1 VDSNDVTSV
10 LVGIDS
16 GGSRTN
22 VEININNGPTIIKAY
37 EKNESLSGV
46 LSPHE
51 YSRVMR
57 NILAPLSEA
66 YRKHHVPKNSVTCMM
81 ISTAAY
87 TPWVRDEMLAAV
99 VGGSRDLGIGEF
111 STIGVC
117 NDCVAFLYGLD
128 VDGIVIAGTGSD
140 ILFRT
145 HGPTSRVCHVGG
157 DEWVVADQGSGFWI
171 ALRGLRVAY
180 NDLRLDN
187 DSPLLQRLREHFNV
201 RRDPMADKEVMY
213 GRLRELALG
222 RPDMKKEIARFAR
235 QVCNAA
241 ERGDEDARE
250 IVLGEAR
257 ELADLVVEC
266 IRKAYPRI
274 PDKLSIAQCGG
285 VFENMFYRTS
295 FEQQFEGH
303 FNFSSERAMSVS
315 WLQASTATRAA
326 LNLARVLRDDPE
338 LLLSIDAG
346 FRPLLVPLGTAEHGR
361 SPNP

>member
-1 VDSNDVTSV
+1 VDPNTVASV

-22 VEININNGPTIIKAY
+22 VEININNDPAVIKAY

-51 YSRVMR
+51 YPRVMR
-57 NILAPLSEA
+57 NILAPLSEV
-66 YRKHHVPKNSVTCMM
+66 YRKHRVPKNAVTFMM

-87 TPWVRDEMLAAV
+87 TPWIRDEVLSAV
-99 VGGSRDLGIGEF
+99 VEGSQDLGIGEF

-145 HGPTSRVCHVGG
+145 RGATSRVHQVGG
-157 DEWVVADQGSGFWI
+157 DEWVVADQGSAFWI
-171 ALRGLRVAY
+171 ALRGLRIAY

-187 DSPLLQRLREHFNV
+187 DSALLQRLREHLNV
-201 RRDPMADKEVMY
+201 RRDPIADKGVIY
-213 GRLRELALG
+213 GKLRELALG

-241 ERGDEDARE
+241 ERGDEHARE

-257 ELADLVVEC
+257 ELADLCVEC
-266 IRKAYPRI
+266 IRKTYAQVPET
-274 PDKLSIAQCGG
+274 LSIAQCGA
-285 VFENMFYRTS
+285 VFENVFYRTS
-295 FEQQFEGH
+295 FEQQFDGH
-303 FNFSSERAMSVS
+303 FNFSRDRTMSVS
-315 WLQASTATRAA
+315 WQQASTATRAA
-326 LNLARVLRDDPE
+326 LNLARVLRDNPE
-338 LLLSIDAG
+338 FLLSIDAG
-346 FRPLLVPLGTAEHGR
+346 FRPLLVPLGTGERGR
-361 SPNP
+361 SF

>member
-1 VDSNDVTSV
+1 MDPNAIASV

-22 VEININNGPTIIKAY
+22 VEININNGPTVIKAY

-46 LSPHE
+46 LSPQE

-57 NILAPLSEA
+57 NILAPLPEV
-66 YRKHHVPKNSVTCMM
+66 YRKHGVPKSTATCMM

-87 TPWVRDEMLAAV
+87 TPWVRDEMLFAV
-99 VGGSRDLGIGEF
+99 VEGSRDLGIGEI
-111 STIGVC
+111 STVGVC
-117 NDCVAFLYGLD
+117 NDCVAFLFGLD

-145 HGPTSRVCHVGG
+145 RGPTSRLRQVGG
-157 DEWVVADQGSGFWI
+157 DDWVVADQGSAFWI

-187 DSPLLQRLREHFNV
+187 DSALLQRLREHLNV
-201 RRDPMADKEVMY
+201 RRDPIVDKGAIY
-213 GRLRELALG
+213 GKLRELSFA

-241 ERGDEDARE
+241 ERGDEHARE

-257 ELADLVVEC
+257 ELADLSVEC
-266 IRKAYPRI
+266 IRNTYDQI
-274 PDKLSIAQCGG
+274 PETLSIAQCGG
-285 VFENMFYRTS
+285 VFENVFYRTS

-303 FNFSSERAMSVS
+303 FKFNNDHATSVS
-315 WLQASTATRAA
+315 WQQVPTATRAA

-346 FRPLLVPLGTAEHGR
+346 FRPLLVPLGTGKQGR
-361 SPNP
+361 SF